1 MGRAGSQEDKRVKG
15 VYRGLRR
22 LGEVRNVSEK
32 DRRIRGVRSKDTG
45 TKDTISRMD
54 DDVFKFFKYSWA
66 LTERER
72 GRRGYW
78 TLFDGSHLTCRNLD
92 TFHPAYNHLKY

>member
-1 MGRAGSQEDKRVKG
+1 MQRTKKKREVTKLVALRETYLRKRKSKNNTEQTERGAEKQHNSRVGRAGSQEDKRVKG

-45 TKDTISRMD
+45 TKDTISR
-54 DDVFKFFKYSWA
+54 F
-66 LTERER
+66 
-72 GRRGYW
+72 G
-78 TLFDGSHLTCRNLD
+78 
-92 TFHPAYNHLKY
+92 